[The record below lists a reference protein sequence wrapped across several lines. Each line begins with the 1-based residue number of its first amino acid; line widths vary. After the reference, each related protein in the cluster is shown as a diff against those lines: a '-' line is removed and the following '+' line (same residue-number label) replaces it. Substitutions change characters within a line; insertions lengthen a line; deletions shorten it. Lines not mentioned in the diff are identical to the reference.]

1 MLDARAMRA
10 ATTLTDGAQPM
21 LGRFEYVVD
30 RDVWRWS
37 DSTFE
42 IFGFQPGEVVPT
54 TALVLSHASAV
65 DDGALDRVLR
75 SALDQVGAFCHCA
88 HLLDAEDR
96 LRTVVVAGQTDADAL
111 GRPARMHGCLI
122 DITEPRRT
130 FTRADVAEAVDNV
143 VASRWTIEQAKGV
156 LVATCGVDAD
166 TAFELLVQ
174 ISQERNVKVRELAAW
189 VLSVLEVTAYDEVA
203 RTRARD
209 RLRLIVDEAAAEAST
224 GA

>member
-1 MLDARAMRA
+1 MD
-10 ATTLTDGAQPM
+10 T
-21 LGRFEYVVD
+21 
-30 RDVWRWS
+30 DVWRWS
-37 DSTFE
+37 ESTFE

-54 TALVLSHASAV
+54 TALVLTHASPV
-65 DDGALDRVLR
+65 DGGALAQVLR
-75 SALDQVGAFCHCA
+75 SALDSTGPFCHCA

-96 LRTVVVAGQTDADAL
+96 LRTMVVAGQTDTDAL
-111 GRPARMHGCLI
+111 GRPARLHGCLI

-174 ISQERNVKVRELAAW
+174 TSQERNVKVRELAA
-189 VLSVLEVTAYDEVA
+189 SVLALVDATVDDEVA

-209 RLRLIVDEAAAEAST
+209 RLRMVVDESAAQTST